1 MWTLQVPDPLLHL
14 RPRPSDAFPHRD
26 PRVWPHGRADDGA
39 PGLPGAGCPGESRP
53 LPAIAVALNAR
64 REHSALTSA
73 LLQMVHGQ
81 PAPMVTGMDKAEQYN
96 MQGVMSD

>member
-1 MWTLQVPDPLLHL
+1 
-14 RPRPSDAFPHRD
+14 
-26 PRVWPHGRADDGA
+26 
-39 PGLPGAGCPGESRP
+39 